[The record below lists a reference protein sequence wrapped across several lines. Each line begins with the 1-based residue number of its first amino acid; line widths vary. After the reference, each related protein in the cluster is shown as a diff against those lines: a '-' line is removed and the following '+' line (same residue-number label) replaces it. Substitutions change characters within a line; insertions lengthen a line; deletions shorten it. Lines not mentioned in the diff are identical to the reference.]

1 MTSITNRLAK
11 SMRLGACSAVA
22 LLALGAGVAN
32 ADSLPYP
39 AMVGTLNMPGDAI
52 NLDPGG
58 SDILVGGALTGFGY
72 TQNNSIAGDKKSRG
86 DFTNAHIFV
95 EKADGPVQFYVQ
107 AGGYSFPTTGVPYF
121 TMEDTVDATFDWI
134 PMAYA
139 TFAPAE
145 GFSISVGKLPT
156 LIGAELIQTYQNSN
170 ITRGQLWNQENI
182 FNHGVQVNY
191 AGDAFS
197 LSVSVNDGY
206 LSKQFSWLTALATI
220 PVNDS
225 NTLALAFGA
234 NMSSGSGRTR
244 SMTPLLQNNSEMYNV
259 IWTYSA
265 GPLTL
270 TPYFQYTHIP
280 AIARLGIDEGST
292 TGAALLMNYVF
303 NDNFSLGARA
313 EWITSKNNTTTS
325 LLYGVGSGATTLTV
339 TPTFQIDRYFIRG
352 EAAYIGLND
361 YAPGSGFGAA
371 GLSKSQT
378 RFLVETGILF

>member
-1 MTSITNRLAK
+1 MNSITNRLAK
-11 SMRLGACSAVA
+11 SMRLGACSVVA
-22 LLALGAGVAN
+22 LMALGAGVAN
-32 ADSLPYP
+32 ADPLPYP
-39 AMVGTLNMPGDAI
+39 AMVGTLKMPDAI
-52 NLDPGG
+52 NLGPDG
-58 SDILVGGALTGFGY
+58 SNILIGGALTGLGY
-72 TQNNSIAGDKKSRG
+72 TQNHSIAGDKKSRG
-86 DFTNAHIFV
+86 DLTNAHIFV

-107 AGGYSFPTTGVPYF
+107 AGGYSFPTVGVPYF
-121 TMEDTVDATFDWI
+121 TMEDTVEATFDWI

-139 TFAPAE
+139 TFAPVD
-145 GFSISVGKLPT
+145 GFSVSIGKLPT

-206 LSKQFSWLTALATI
+206 LSKQFSWVTALATI
-220 PVNDS
+220 PINDN
-225 NTLALAFGA
+225 NTLALAAGA
-234 NMSSGSGRTR
+234 NLSSGSGKTR

-259 IWTYSA
+259 IWTYKN

-280 AIARLGIDEGST
+280 AIPRLGIREGST
-292 TGAALLMNYVF
+292 TGAALLLNYVF

-313 EWITSKNNTTTS
+313 EWIDSKKATTTN
-325 LLYGVGSGATTLTV
+325 LLYGVGSGATTLTL

-352 EAAYIGLND
+352 EVAYIGLND
-361 YAPGSGFGAA
+361 FARGSGFGAA
-371 GLSKSQT
+371 GNTKSQT
-378 RFLVETGILF
+378 RLMVETGLLF